1 MVGFAGSLLVILG
14 KQQRLK
20 FVSASLKLAQLCF
33 WDNCYVFGVSV
44 LLSGVT
50 MAAWFANI
58 QFISFAMAQKEGHE
72 AVDRFLLAYLVIF

>member
-33 WDNCYVFGVSV
+33 WDNWYVFGVSV
-44 LLSGVT
+44 VLSGVT
-50 MAAWFANI
+50 MAAYYGNI
-58 QFISFAMAQKEGHE
+58 QFIRFAMVQKDGHE
-72 AVDRFLLAYLVIF
+72 LVPRYNLV